1 MIKVSITRLKL
12 DDILFEIP
20 LLRNFLAVLFMY
32 VCMYVYGMVMS
43 SIVVNSTFIVKRSH
57 LIIDF

>member
-1 MIKVSITRLKL
+1 
-12 DDILFEIP
+12 
-20 LLRNFLAVLFMY
+20 MY

-43 SIVVNSTFIVKRSH
+43 SVVVNSTYVVKRCH